1 MPGDAEGRKHITAAL
16 GGRALAPLSAEERI
30 EREQVRDLIQAVASC
45 YNSLVSRAAGR
56 DATNPDAEGAA
67 GRDDEVTAALA
78 ARLAFYDGEFRRRD
92 SMTAFER
99 AEVIR
104 RYPDL
109 LAELRAELDR

>member
-56 DATNPDAEGAA
+56 EVTNPDAEGA
-67 GRDDEVTAALA
+67 GDRDDEALA